1 VKPNRRTALPAVAAA
16 AALLLSSCGET
27 APGVAA
33 SVDGERITDEQVDDF
48 AEVLCAIGGVPG
60 GEAGAPT
67 KSARFTSLQIL
78 MSNELT
84 DDLAALDE
92 VSSQQVAPI
101 LEQMAPARELLSE
114 DERETFDRVAEEFA
128 RSQAAIVQLGR
139 EALEESG
146 QPGQIDDQAAFAE
159 GQRLLSEHAQEAEI
173 EVDPRFGQVVD
184 GALQPSSG
192 SLSVPVSDL
201 AVAGSSAEAGE
212 ELVGMLPA
220 SQKCAPPS

>member
-1 VKPNRRTALPAVAAA
+1 MKPNRRTALPAVAAA

-84 DDLAALDE
+84 DDLADLDE

-101 LEQMAPARELLSE
+101 LEQMAPAREMLSE

-139 EALEESG
+139 ESLEESG
-146 QPGQIDDQAAFAE
+146 QPGEIDDQAAFAE

-212 ELVGMLPA
+212 ELIGMLPA